1 MEKITGKIEVEQSFL
16 EKNLRSFKNIAKL
29 KAAIEAAI
37 EGDLTILIKNIMA
50 GSIQLDSSDLHL
62 ETNESGSLLRIRVDG
77 LLQTVCTFTQ
87 PQHQAIVSRIKLLSG
102 LKLNIEKK
110 PQDGRFTVLFS
121 SEEAGDQEI
130 EIRVSTL
137 PAEYGETVVMRVLNP
152 KSLISLEELG
162 LRKDLYE
169 IFEKQSQKPNGMII
183 VTGPTGS
190 GKTTTLYAFLK
201 KIRNPEIN
209 IITLEDPIEYH
220 LAGISQTQVDATRG
234 YDFASGL
241 KSIVRQDPD
250 VILVGEI
257 RDLET
262 ASIALQ
268 SALTGH
274 LVLSTLH
281 TNDSTGTIAR
291 LQSLGENPVN
301 IAPAINMIVAQRLVR
316 KLCPKCMGLEKISEK
331 DFAEIKQGLSNLGS
345 QVILPE
351 LTLETQ
357 IGVPK
362 GCEYCNFTGYKGRVG
377 IFEAFLIDDELEEFI
392 LTSPSSSALQKMAVE
407 KGLVLMKQDGMI
419 KVLEKVTTL
428 EEVIKAAG

>member
-16 EKNLRSFKNIAKL
+16 EKNLRNFKNIAKV
-29 KAAIEAAI
+29 KAAIGVAI

-50 GSIQLDSSDLHL
+50 GAIQLDSSDLHL

-121 SEEAGDQEI
+121 NEEAGNQEI

-169 IFEKQSQKPNGMII
+169 VFEKQSQKPNGMII

-220 LAGISQTQVDATRG
+220 LAGISQTQVDSARG

-331 DFAEIKQGLSNLGS
+331 DYAEIKQGLSNLGS

-351 LTLETQ
+351 LTPETQ

-362 GCEYCNFTGYKGRVG
+362 GCEYCNFIGYKGRVG

>member
-1 MEKITGKIEVEQSFL
+1 MEKITGKIEVEQGFL
-16 EKNLRSFKNIAKL
+16 EKNLRNFKNIAKL
-29 KAAIEAAI
+29 KAAIEVAI

-62 ETNESGSLLRIRVDG
+62 ETNEAGSLLRIRVDG

-87 PQHQAIVSRIKLLSG
+87 SQHQAIVSRIKLLSG

-220 LAGISQTQVDATRG
+220 LAGISQTQVDSARG

-331 DFAEIKQGLSNLGS
+331 DYAEIKQGLSNLGS

-351 LTLETQ
+351 LTPETQ

>member
-16 EKNLRSFKNIAKL
+16 EKNLRNFKNIAKL
-29 KAAIEAAI
+29 KAAIEVAI

-220 LAGISQTQVDATRG
+220 LAGISQTQVDSARG

-351 LTLETQ
+351 LTLETK

-392 LTSPSSSALQKMAVE
+392 LTSPSSSALQKMAIE

>member
-16 EKNLRSFKNIAKL
+16 EKNLRNFKNIAKL
-29 KAAIEAAI
+29 KAAIEVAI

-220 LAGISQTQVDATRG
+220 LAGISQTQVDSARG

-331 DFAEIKQGLSNLGS
+331 DFTEIKQGLSNLGS